1 MEVRVLRWAAY
12 TVDRWSNNEAS
23 YPQGKSIHAYK
34 PKGGECRDSKRLYVR
49 GYNGGTLT
57 VQTSITTKTVDLW
70 DSGQLFNQQG
80 DRKMT
85 ANEFNQLCQSH
96 LVDPEIALD
105 NENIIEALQVRGT
118 HQQIFEKVEQVLIT
132 EF

>member
-1 MEVRVLRWAAY
+1 
-12 TVDRWSNNEAS
+12 
-23 YPQGKSIHAYK
+23 
-34 PKGGECRDSKRLYVR
+34 
-49 GYNGGTLT
+49 
-57 VQTSITTKTVDLW
+57 
-70 DSGQLFNQQG
+70 
-80 DRKMT
+80 MT

-105 NENIIEALQVRGT
+105 NENIIEALQARGT